1 MTDEITAY
9 DAVEGYCGALSYAPG
24 ERLTVRMWETDD
36 GVALFQTTGD
46 DGRVVLDGG
55 KLRYS

>member
-24 ERLTVRMWETDD
+24 ERLTIHASCSTP
-36 GVALFQTTGD
+36 T
-46 DGRVVLDGG
+46 
-55 KLRYS
+55 